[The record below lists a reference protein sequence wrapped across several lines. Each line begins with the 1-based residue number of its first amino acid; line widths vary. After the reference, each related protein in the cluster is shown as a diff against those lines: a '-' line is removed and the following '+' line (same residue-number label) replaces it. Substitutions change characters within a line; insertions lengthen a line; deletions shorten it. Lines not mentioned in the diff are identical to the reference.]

1 VSKFRIH
8 THSRL
13 QEWVAEENGYF
24 KDEGLD
30 YEFGQA
36 PNTFELPSVTSAE
49 NAPPE
54 VKHGAFETYE
64 EGRACEVSS
73 ACHWVT
79 NMAAATQHGRM
90 WGNAYSVCTSGIYVA
105 PESPIKTPE
114 DLAGVEIAVGYHSGS
129 HFATLQALEPVLG
142 LENVKL
148 SFAGG
153 PNARVEW
160 MLERKVPAATVFGS
174 QLYVLESQGFR
185 KIVDTTFMMGFLL
198 STDAAPEDTARYFRA
213 LQRAQGAIDLQP
225 ERYKH
230 YFLNEMPKQFQSLVD
245 VRKFGTGERI
255 VFEPYTEEMFETT
268 QRWMKTLDVFDANQ
282 QAEARGFQE
291 AILV

>member
-1 VSKFRIH
+1 MSKFRIH

-30 YEFGQA
+30 YEFGQVGDMF
-36 PNTFELPSVTSAE
+36 NVPSVSTAE
-49 NAPPE
+49 GLPAE

-64 EGRACEVSS
+64 DGRACEVSS

-90 WGNAYSVCTSGIYVA
+90 WGNAYSVCTSGIYVP
-105 PESPIKTPE
+105 PESPITTPE
-114 DLAGVEIAVGYHSGS
+114 ELAGVEVAVGYHSGS
-129 HFATLQALEPVLG
+129 HFATLQALEPIIG
-142 LENVKL
+142 LDKVKL

-160 MLERKVPAATVFGS
+160 MLERKVPAATVFGL

-198 STDAAPEDTARYFRA
+198 SADADAEDTARYFKA

-230 YFLNEMPKQFQSLVD
+230 YFLNELPEQFKPLVD
-245 VRKFGTGERI
+245 VRKFGPGERI
-255 VFEPYTEEMFETT
+255 VFEPYTEEMFDIT
-268 QRWMKTLDVFDANQ
+268 QRWMKTLDVFDAGQ
-282 QAEARGFQE
+282 QQEARPFQQ